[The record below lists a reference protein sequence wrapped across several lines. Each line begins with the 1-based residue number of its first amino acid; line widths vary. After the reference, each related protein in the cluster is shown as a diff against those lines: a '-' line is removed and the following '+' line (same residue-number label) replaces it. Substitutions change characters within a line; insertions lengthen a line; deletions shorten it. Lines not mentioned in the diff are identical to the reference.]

1 MIDLIYEFAWL
12 LFIPMGILLF
22 FMALGAV
29 IFAICIFV
37 DPKGWP
43 PRGS

>member
-1 MIDLIYEFAWL
+1 MELIHNLAWL
-12 LFIPMGILLF
+12 LFIPMSILLF
-22 FMALGAV
+22 FMAFGAV
-29 IFAICIFV
+29 IFAVCVFF

>member
-1 MIDLIYEFAWL
+1 MMELIHDLAWL
-12 LFIPMGILLF
+12 LFIPMSILLF
-22 FMALGAV
+22 FMAFGAV
-29 IFAICIFV
+29 IFAVCVFF

>member
-1 MIDLIYEFAWL
+1 MMDLIHEFAWL

-29 IFAICIFV
+29 IFAACIVF
-37 DPKGWP
+37 DAKGWP
-43 PRGS
+43 PHGS

>member
-1 MIDLIYEFAWL
+1 MTDLIHDLAWL

-29 IFAICIFV
+29 IFAVCVFA

-43 PRGS
+43 PNGS